1 MRGLIIRLRKEIFGV
16 YSIQEFNIRN
26 KEIKMCNK
34 CVKMYKGKFYAF
46 IYLYLS
52 RIYRIFFLL
61 RATNFIAD
69 RKMINDRNIKR
80 HPVYFP

>member
-1 MRGLIIRLRKEIFGV
+1 
-16 YSIQEFNIRN
+16 
-26 KEIKMCNK
+26 MCKK